1 MINVLIEVLAGKYS
15 FVIYVDKYVDEFRKH
30 LPFRSRAHVWKEEVY
45 FETPITIGDKAN
57 VYSIEL
63 GEVYYWPPGKAL
75 CLFYGLSE
83 PYTPVLHIGYL
94 VGPLHYLREVSEG
107 TELEVREHSIDS
119 RFSKYVEVLKRLGY
133 YVATPIID
141 GATTV
146 VASKGLGFNR
156 IAFTLYIEKYGIHIE
171 SEPFFRYEQNLST
184 VKLLRTLKNSVKAL
198 SRYTR
203 IDLDEMGNVCI
214 TAIAE
219 DIDQLNTVVREFERI
234 YSFVCSIL
242 S

>member
-1 MINVLIEVLAGKYS
+1 MLIEVLANKYS
-15 FVIYVDKYVDEFRKH
+15 YVIYVDRYADEFRKY

-45 FETPITIGDKAN
+45 FETPIVLGNRADT
-57 VYSIEL
+57 YLIEL

-75 CLFYGLSE
+75 CLFYGFSE
-83 PYTPVLHIGYL
+83 PYTPVLRIGYI

-119 RFSKYVEVLKRLGY
+119 RFSRYVEVLKELGY

-156 IAFTLYIEKYGIHIE
+156 VAFTLYIEEYGIHIE
-171 SEPFFRYEQNLST
+171 SEPLFRYEQNLST
-184 VKLLRTLKNSVKAL
+184 IKLLRMLKNSVKAL

-214 TAIAE
+214 TAVAE
-219 DIDQLNTVVREFERI
+219 SADQLNTVIREFEKI
-234 YSFVCSIL
+234 WSFVGSVL